1 MTFRIYAAVTQSLSS
16 TIHEHVV
23 LLLATLIAL
32 DLHLAHVDNFMNRS
46 FQVISTPPLH
56 LGYARMAQVKFR
68 PSKRKRA
75 SWVLEILGSATD
87 FLWKPFK
94 TVADLR
100 VYVLIFDT
108 VTWIS

>member
-1 MTFRIYAAVTQSLSS
+1 MELWSFQAMTFRIYAAVTQSLSS

-68 PSKRKRA
+68 PSNGKRA
-75 SWVLEILGSATD
+75 SWVFETLGSATD
-87 FLWKPFK
+87 FF
-94 TVADLR
+94 
-100 VYVLIFDT
+100 
-108 VTWIS
+108 